1 MKMIWRIRAIVGHI
15 QSVSL
20 FILSNLLVACASQES
35 ESLIEPDTLPV
46 GPHQLPTGTYA
57 ATSMAPQNAR
67 SATVKFY
74 NSKKALTYTLLI
86 NSIFQTTFFRLVEF
100 FYETGSKC
108 RFIEMNFRFYLI
120 IQGRLLLSYFP
131 HSTSRRFCVL

>member
-20 FILSNLLVACASQES
+20 FILSNLLVASQES
-35 ESLIEPDTLPV
+35 ESLIEPDTL

-86 NSIFQTTFFRLVEF
+86 NSIFQTTFFRFIEF
-100 FYETGSKC
+100 FYETGS
-108 RFIEMNFRFYLI
+108 NVD
-120 IQGRLLLSYFP
+120 LLK
-131 HSTSRRFCVL
+131 